1 MSEFIV
7 GDNKIISR
15 VSDDKSTSIIKMIDS
30 IVTFEIEKKEV

>member
-7 GDNKIISR
+7 GDGKIISR
-15 VSDDKSTSIIKMIDS
+15 VSDENSTSTIKMIGS

>member
-15 VSDDKSTSIIKMIDS
+15 VSDDKSTSTIEMIGS